1 MTRRLTA
8 DLAFRLP
15 EERRH
20 KGEPSAWARMT
31 RPGQE
36 MHSFLEAA
44 FFDDN
49 RNLWLSDVPYGRVFR
64 ITPAGVWEIMHRID
78 GEPHAMRI
86 APDGRHI
93 AVDYRHGLIA
103 LTGPDSFEVL
113 SAGLEHVASNRAHTR
128 PGPDPGP
135 RRADAEAPARGPGR
149 GGSGQTRHAP
159 KGQPFLGLSDMCYG
173 SDGRLWFTDSGR
185 TSLSDPRGG
194 VYCLSPS
201 GDLRLLLDC
210 VPYSNGICL
219 SPDGDWLYVAATR
232 ANQVWRLSTRL
243 PETGQP
249 MAGTFLQLSGG
260 LGPDG
265 LATNARGWLAVA
277 QAQAGRAYVFDA
289 LGDPVAEI
297 RLPEGLWTTSVVF
310 HPDTQTR
317 LYIVDAQTGSVFTS
331 DIPD

>member
-1 MTRRLTA
+1 MIYLTA
-8 DLAFRLP
+8 EPALTLP
-15 EERRH
+15 EEYRH
-20 KGEPSAWARMT
+20 RGEPSAWAKMT
-31 RPGQE
+31 RPGQP

-44 FFDDN
+44 FFDAA

-64 ITPAGVWEIMHRID
+64 ISPQGDWQQMHRID

-93 AVDYRHGLIA
+93 AVDYRNGLIE
-103 LTGPDSFEVL
+103 LT
-113 SAGLEHVASNRAHTR
+113 GLEHFDVLSTGLPN
-128 PGPDPGP
+128 
-135 RRADAEAPARGPGR
+135 
-149 GGSGQTRHAP
+149 
-159 KGQPFLGLSDMCYG
+159 QPFLGLSDMCYG
-173 SDGRLWFTDSGR
+173 ADGTLWFTDSGR
-185 TSLSDPRGG
+185 TSLSDPRGR
-194 VYCLSPS
+194 VYCLTPS

-210 VPYSNGICL
+210 APYSNGICL
-219 SPDGDWLYVAATR
+219 SPDGAWLYIAATR

-243 PETGQP
+243 PETGLP
-249 MAGTFLQLSGG
+249 MVGTFLQLSGG

-289 LGDPVAEI
+289 IGDPLAEV
-297 RLPEGLWTTSVVF
+297 RLPDGQWTTSVTF
-310 HPDTQTR
+310 HPDVPNR